1 MSLVLLDTSN
11 LVLQRVNEEQGENFD
26 SSKKKV
32 VTILDIVET
41 YILFIK
47 RMIVSILLIMQRKYG
62 SRCS

>member
-1 MSLVLLDTSN
+1 
-11 LVLQRVNEEQGENFD
+11 VNEEQGENFD

-47 RMIVSILLIMQRKYG
+47 RMIVSILLIMQQGNMAVVVHRE
-62 SRCS
+62 S

>member
-41 YILFIK
+41 
-47 RMIVSILLIMQRKYG
+47 
-62 SRCS
+62 